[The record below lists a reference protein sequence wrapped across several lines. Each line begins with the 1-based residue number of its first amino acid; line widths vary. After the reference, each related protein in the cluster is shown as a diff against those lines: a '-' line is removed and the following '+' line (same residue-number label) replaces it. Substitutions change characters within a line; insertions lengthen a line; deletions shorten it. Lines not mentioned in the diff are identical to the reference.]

1 MGSIMKGARLR
12 PVFVYITIIASVAVI
27 AMFFVSQHSRHVQ
40 IGYRL
45 TLLQR
50 ERQSLRKR
58 GRKLEFENNHATTH
72 EVLAGT
78 ARKLG
83 LALVPPAPAGDDN

>member
-1 MGSIMKGARLR
+1 MRL
-12 PVFVYITIIASVAVI
+12 VFVYITIIASVAII
-27 AMFFVSQHSRHVQ
+27 AMFFVSQHSRQVQ

-50 ERQSLRKR
+50 ERESLRKR
-58 GRKLEFENNHATTH
+58 GRKLQFENNYATTR
-72 EVLAGT
+72 EVLAGA

-83 LALVPPAPAGDDN
+83 VVLVPPAPASDDD